1 MAASTSATIEQDRPR
16 PPSRR
21 ATSVPPRRRLLADV
35 GVAALT
41 ALGALLAA
49 AWALRLWRGD
59 LAVPF
64 SNQFDALLH
73 AEIVKSVLDHGW
85 YQVNDSLGAPFG
97 QQLYDFPQG
106 ADNLQLLII
115 KALGFFSSDYAVVLN
130 LYFLL
135 TFPLV
140 AVAAFVVLRRLGA
153 SAAVAGVCAV
163 LFAMLPYHF
172 ARRELHLFLSG
183 YYAVPLGCYLV
194 MSTFAGVPLFA
205 RRAAG
210 AGGRGRLPRWAS
222 RRTLGTLAMCVVI
235 GSASVY
241 YAGFTVILVLAAGI
255 LAFAA
260 RRDRRALTGGLAVTA
275 AVAAMLAVNF
285 APSLLYHL
293 DHGGNAA
300 VAHRRAEEAERYAL
314 RFSQLVLPV
323 NGHRVG
329 ALRRAKARY
338 ANSLEEPNPFNESY
352 SAALGAVATVGFL
365 WLVAVA
371 FLTLVGNRRT
381 AIDERFRHA
390 CAGAGIAFGLA
401 TVGGA
406 STLIAYWL
414 TPQLR
419 SWNRLSVF
427 IAFFSFLAVALLLDA
442 LRRRLGPRPGR
453 TALFGV
459 LLAAILVLGVL
470 DQTTREDIPPYRAS
484 AAHFHSDGDF
494 VAAIERRLPRGAAVF
509 QVPYMGFPDSRPV
522 NAMYIYDPVRG
533 YLHSRRL
540 RWSYGAME
548 GRPADW
554 PLDLADKPASVAL
567 PAVAVSGFD
576 GIWIDRDGYRDHGQ
590 GIAAAVERI
599 VHAAPLVSR
608 DRRLLFFDLRAYAAA
623 LRARRSP
630 AELQDLR
637 NATLEPALSVRWST
651 GFGRLRQGE
660 GSARRLAAGR
670 AVLQVINRR
679 ALRPG
684 VLTTTLRA
692 RVPVTVAV
700 RYPTGVMQEVA
711 VSPRGTRLRR
721 TLELRPGTSEIRF
734 EIVERGPRPRAAVDP
749 GLTFEDPALVEPAF
763 VPFL

>member
-1 MAASTSATIEQDRPR
+1 MAE
-16 PPSRR
+16 
-21 ATSVPPRRRLLADV
+21 L

-49 AWALRLWRGD
+49 AWTIRLWRGD

-64 SNQFDALLH
+64 TYQFDGLLH

-85 YQVNDSLGAPFG
+85 YQVNNNLGAPFG

-115 KALGFFSSDYAVVLN
+115 KALGVFSSNFAVVLN

-140 AVAAFVVLRRLGA
+140 ALAAFVVLRRLGA

-163 LFAMLPYHF
+163 LYAVLPYHF

-194 MSTFAGVPLFA
+194 MSTFGGVPLLA
-205 RRAAG
+205 RRAVG
-210 AGGRGRLPRWAS
+210 TGRRATRWAT
-222 RRTLGTLAMCVVI
+222 RRTLGTLAMCIVI

-241 YAGFTVILVLAAGI
+241 YAGFTVILILAAAG
-255 LAFAA
+255 LAFVA
-260 RRDRRALTGGLAVTA
+260 RRDRRPLTGALVVTA
-275 AVAAMLAVNF
+275 AIAAMLVVNF
-285 APSLLYHL
+285 SPSLLYHL
-293 DHGGNAA
+293 DHGGNGT
-300 VAHRRAEEAERYAL
+300 VAHRRPEEAERYAL

-323 NGHRVG
+323 NDHRVG
-329 ALRRAKARY
+329 ALRRAKERY
-338 ANSLEEPNPFNESY
+338 ANSVKVPNPFNESY

-371 FLTLVGNRRT
+371 FLTLVGTRRT

-390 CAGAGIAFGLA
+390 SAGAGIAFGLA

-427 IAFFSFLAVALLLDA
+427 IAFFSLLAVALLLDA
-442 LRRRLGPRPGR
+442 LRRRMGPRPGR
-453 TALFGV
+453 TALFGA
-459 LLAAILVLGVL
+459 LLAAILVLGGL
-470 DQTTREDIPPYRAS
+470 DQTTRQDIPPYRAT
-484 AAHFHSDGDF
+484 AARFHSDGDF
-494 VAAIERRLPRGAAVF
+494 VASIEHRLPRGAAVF
-509 QVPYMGFPDSRPV
+509 QLPYMGFPESRRI
-522 NAMYIYDPVRG
+522 NAMYLYDPVRG
-533 YLHSRRL
+533 YLHSHSL

-548 GRPADW
+548 GRPANW
-554 PLDLADKPASVAL
+554 SMDLADKPASLAL

-576 GIWIDRDGYRDHGQ
+576 GIWIDRNGYRDHGR
-590 GIAAAVERI
+590 GIVAAVERI

-608 DRRLLFFDLRAYAAA
+608 DRRLLFFDLRAYAAG
-623 LRARRSP
+623 LRAGHP
-630 AELQDLR
+630 AAVLRDLR
-637 NATLEPALSVRWST
+637 DATLEPALSVRWSE
-651 GFGRLRQGE
+651 GFGRFRQTE
-660 GSARRLAAGR
+660 RSARRLAAPR
-670 AVLQVINRR
+670 AVIQVINRR

-684 VLTTTLRA
+684 LLHATIRA
-692 RVPVTVAV
+692 RAPVTLAI
-700 RYPTGVMQEVA
+700 RYPTGVRQEVA

-721 TLELRPGTSEIRF
+721 TLQLRPGTSEIRF
-734 EIVERGPRPRAAVDP
+734 EIVERGRPLEGDP
-749 GLTFEDPALVEPAF
+749 GLTFEDPGLLEPAF